1 MKKLLIS
8 IATIFT
14 ITSCQTGVEEF
25 DSDGDKVFVK
35 VDSSVYRLVQ
45 VWYEGNRVVIMVP
58 AESNVEIFTLPQT
71 VNYQN
76 GKINENLIIV
86 K

>member
-14 ITSCQTGVEEF
+14 ITSCQTGVKEF
-25 DSDGDKVFVK
+25 DAEGDKVFVK

>member
-1 MKKLLIS
+1 MKKLLIA

-14 ITSCQTGVEEF
+14 ITSCQTGVKEF

-35 VDSSVYRLVQ
+35 VDSSTYRLVQ

-58 AESNVEIFTLPQT
+58 AESNVEMFTLPQT

-76 GKINENLIIV
+76 GKNNENLIIV